1 MLAEYQTNVC
11 VLPSQKQTTALMLW
25 ACLSRYQPEQPNLV
39 YQMART
45 TDELDQVDQNEMVSA
60 SESQT
65 GFLPATEKFSL
76 KTILSPKNMEPSK
89 FSGLIVN
96 ISAGLLGKSSRF
108 SWEGFGVCLC
118 GAVWLLVLRDE
129 SRVGMGEVV
138 RKMSVCLVPSCDI
151 SFSHEFP
158 WGS

>member
-1 MLAEYQTNVC
+1 MNMHHPPQT
-11 VLPSQKQTTALMLW
+11 LQEADRSKQANRWPMTRTKIFF
-25 ACLSRYQPEQPNLV
+25 V
-39 YQMART
+39 IARRASKT
-45 TDELDQVDQNEMVSA
+45 MQVDQNEMVSA

-65 GFLPATEKFSL
+65 GFLPAAEKFSL

-118 GAVWLLVLRDE
+118 GAVWPLV
-129 SRVGMGEVV
+129 
-138 RKMSVCLVPSCDI
+138 I
-151 SFSHEFP
+151 
-158 WGS
+158 